1 MRKLLILSV
10 FISIGYNSM
19 AQTSCAQTLR
29 LAQSIYDQGR
39 LHELEELISK
49 SLKNPAMA
57 CSKVEQVGL
66 LKLLTL
72 ANIYLE
78 EPVKADE
85 SMLALLN
92 TNPYFEPNKDVD
104 PAEFVALYRT
114 FRTQPVF
121 RLGVQFGGNIT
132 KPNVASFNPVSDGSS
147 RYESKLGI
155 GSGFVAELP
164 ITLKWKLTGGLHYQQ
179 KRFTNT
185 AISNFKSTAD
195 ESNATTGIVAID
207 YSITTA
213 TETQN
218 WISFPLI
225 VQYEISDKRK
235 IIPFAEFGI
244 STDFLLGAETSVERK
259 RVSNQSIDVKSFSLN
274 PQREKINLSVVLGA
288 GARTRIASGYLIA
301 DIRYSYGFTK
311 VNTLSTLYDNQQLL
325 FDYNLNDGIFS
336 LNSFYFNVGYVQNFF
351 KPKKLNRK

>member
-1 MRKLLILSV
+1 MRKLVILIV
-10 FISIGYNSM
+10 FSILGYKSL

-78 EPVKADE
+78 EPKKADE
-85 SMLALLN
+85 SMLTLLN

-121 RLGVQFGGNIT
+121 RLGVKFGVNIT
-132 KPNVASFNPVSDGSS
+132 QPNVASFNPVSDGSS
-147 RYESKLGI
+147 KYESKLGI
-155 GSGFVAELP
+155 GGGIVAELP
-164 ITLKWKLTGGLHYQQ
+164 ITLKWKLTGELLYQQ

-185 AISNFKSTAD
+185 AVSNFLSSGD
-195 ESNATTGIVAID
+195 ESSASTVVAAID
-207 YSITTA
+207 YSISTA
-213 TETQN
+213 AETQN
-218 WISFPLI
+218 WISFPLLA
-225 VQYEISDKRK
+225 QYEISDNRK

-244 STDFLLGAETSVERK
+244 STDFLLSAETSVERK

-274 PQREKINLSVVLGA
+274 PQREKINVSLVLGA

-301 DIRYSYGFTK
+301 DVRYSYGLTQ
-311 VNTLSTLYDNQQLL
+311 VNTLSKLYDNQQLL
-325 FDYNLNDGIFS
+325 FDYNINDGIFS
-336 LNSFYFNVGYVQNFF
+336 LNSLYFHVGYVQNFF
-351 KPKKLNRK
+351 KPKKLNKK